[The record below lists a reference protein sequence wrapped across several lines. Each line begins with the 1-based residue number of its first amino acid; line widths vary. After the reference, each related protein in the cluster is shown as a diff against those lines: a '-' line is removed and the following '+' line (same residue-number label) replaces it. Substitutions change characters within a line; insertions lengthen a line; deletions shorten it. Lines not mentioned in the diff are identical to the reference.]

1 MSALNI
7 NEHTS
12 NMGTESGISSTMKK
26 QSGEGKPKLYVHS
39 VSGKTV
45 WILDSW
51 IQDYVFSMVNYFYF
65 N

>member
-12 NMGTESGISSTMKK
+12 NMGTESGISSRMKK
-26 QSGEGKPKLYVHS
+26 QSGEGKLKLYVHS

-45 WILDSW
+45 
-51 IQDYVFSMVNYFYF
+51 
-65 N
+65 